1 MRSNRKKVRY
11 LYKFAQISFK
21 EKMFLLEAVY
31 YLLYFEAYLYF
42 ASFRSCIKKLQ
53 VQNTEMRDNLE
64 LLKTVKVSI
73 RRGNKL
79 AFWDNKC
86 LVCSLAARRML
97 EKRGISSTL
106 HLGVRYASAH
116 EMEAHSWLTVGDFYV
131 IPNADESYKE
141 IYQL

>member
-31 YLLYFEAYLYF
+31 FLLYFEAYLYF
-42 ASFRSCIKKLQ
+42 ASFHSCIKKLQ
-53 VQNTEMRDNLE
+53 VRNTEMRDNVE
-64 LLKTVKVSI
+64 LLKTVKVAI

-86 LVCSLAARRML
+86 LVCSFAARKML
-97 EKRGISSTL
+97 EKRNISSSL
-106 HLGVRYASAH
+106 HLGVRYASEH
-116 EMEAHSWLTVGDFYV
+116 KMEAHAWLTVGNFHV
-131 IPNADESYKE
+131 TPNTDNSFKE
-141 IYQL
+141 IHQL

>member
-1 MRSNRKKVRY
+1 MR
-11 LYKFAQISFK
+11 
-21 EKMFLLEAVY
+21 
-31 YLLYFEAYLYF
+31 
-42 ASFRSCIKKLQ
+42 
-53 VQNTEMRDNLE
+53 NTEMRDNVE
-64 LLKTVKVSI
+64 LLKTVKVAI

-116 EMEAHSWLTVGDFYV
+116 EMEAHSWLTVGDFHV
-131 IPNADESYKE
+131 TPNTDNSFKE
-141 IYQL
+141 IHQL